1 MYPYTGLSEMLNEF
15 NCYIFAYDDITDDD
29 DNINNVKDNKV
40 IDNFVLFSNFDISNE
55 GFKKTPRSFITEV
68 GAFKSKDILER
79 YKRNT
84 FSPYFGVD
92 IIDINTLISKII
104 STSSLDK
111 NNKKLIDLF
120 NLSMNETFDILVIGG
135 GINGAGIVRDA
146 SGRNLK
152 VCLVEKNK
160 VGSATSS
167 WSTKLIHGGLRYL
180 ENYEFRLVRESLKER
195 EVIKKIASNITTPL
209 PFIIPYQKSLR
220 PKWLIKLG
228 LFLYDNIGGKMTIPK
243 SSTVNIKKEM
253 PNILKDQ
260 FKIGFQYYDLQVD
273 DKKLV
278 QLNVEDAKK
287 KGAMIIQNRKVID
300 AKRNKNIWDI
310 TLDDNTILQ
319 SKILINAAGPWIN
332 EVLSNVIKLNSKKS
346 IRLVKGSHIITKSL
360 YSQKKAFT
368 LQNEDNRIIFVIP
381 YKDEYSLIGT
391 TETEVVSPENPKI
404 DESEIDYLLN
414 SVNKYFIKQISR
426 DDIVNSY
433 SGIRP
438 LIEDF
443 KEASKVTRDYI
454 FDLNEDGSQ
463 APLLNI
469 YGGKL
474 TTYRKLAENVLLTLN
489 KHIPI
494 NKKNSWT
501 AKQKL

>member
-1 MYPYTGLSEMLNEF
+1 
-15 NCYIFAYDDITDDD
+15 
-29 DNINNVKDNKV
+29 
-40 IDNFVLFSNFDISNE
+40 
-55 GFKKTPRSFITEV
+55 
-68 GAFKSKDILER
+68 
-79 YKRNT
+79 
-84 FSPYFGVD
+84 
-92 IIDINTLISKII
+92 
-104 STSSLDK
+104 
-111 NNKKLIDLF
+111 
-120 NLSMNETFDILVIGG
+120 MNEIFDILIIGG

-146 SGRNLK
+146 AGRNLK
-152 VCLVEKNK
+152 VCLVEKNT

-195 EVIKKIASNITTPL
+195 EVINTIASDITTTL
-209 PFIIPYQKSLR
+209 PFIIPHQKSLR

-228 LFLYDNIGGKMTIPK
+228 LFLYDNLGGKMSIPK
-243 SSTVNIKKEM
+243 SSTINIKKEI

-260 FKIGFQYYDLQVD
+260 FNTGFQYYDLQVD

-278 QLNVEDAKK
+278 ELNVQDAKK
-287 KGAMIIQNRKVID
+287 KGATIIENRQVIE
-300 AKRNKNIWDI
+300 AKRNKNIWEI
-310 TLDDNTILQ
+310 ILDDNTVLKT
-319 SKILINAAGPWIN
+319 KILINAAGPWIN
-332 EVLSNVIKLNSKKS
+332 DVLKKVIKLDSKKS

-360 YSQKKAFT
+360 YNQKKAFT
-368 LQNEDNRIIFVIP
+368 LQNEDKRIIFVIP

-391 TETEVVSPENPKI
+391 TETEVFSPENPKI
-404 DESEIDYLLN
+404 DVSEIDYLLN

-426 DDIVNSY
+426 DDVVSSY

-454 FDLNEDGSQ
+454 FDLNEDDSQ

-474 TTYRKLAENVLLTLN
+474 TTYRKLAENVLLALN
-489 KHIPI
+489 KYISV

-501 AKQKL
+501 ANKKL

>member
-1 MYPYTGLSEMLNEF
+1 
-15 NCYIFAYDDITDDD
+15 
-29 DNINNVKDNKV
+29 
-40 IDNFVLFSNFDISNE
+40 
-55 GFKKTPRSFITEV
+55 
-68 GAFKSKDILER
+68 
-79 YKRNT
+79 
-84 FSPYFGVD
+84 
-92 IIDINTLISKII
+92 
-104 STSSLDK
+104 
-111 NNKKLIDLF
+111 
-120 NLSMNETFDILVIGG
+120 MNETFDILIIGG

-152 VCLVEKNK
+152 ACLVEMNT

-180 ENYEFRLVRESLKER
+180 ENYEFRLVRDSLKER
-195 EVIKKIASNITTPL
+195 EVIKRIASDITTPL

-228 LFLYDNIGGKMTIPK
+228 LFLYDNLGGKMTIPK
-243 SSTVNIKKEM
+243 SSTINIKKEI

-260 FKIGFQYYDLQVD
+260 YNTGFQYYDLQID

-278 QLNVEDAKK
+278 ELNIQDAEKR
-287 KGAMIIQNRKVID
+287 GATIIENRKVIK
-300 AKRNKNIWDI
+300 AKRNQNVWDI
-310 TLDDNTILQ
+310 ILDDNTVLKT
-319 SKILINAAGPWIN
+319 KILINAAGPWIN
-332 EVLSNVIKLNSKKS
+332 DILNNVIKIESKKS

-360 YSQKKAFT
+360 YKQKRAFT

-391 TETEVVSPENPKI
+391 TETEVCSPENPKI
-404 DESEIDYLLN
+404 DDSEIDYLIN
-414 SVNKYFIKQISR
+414 SVNKYFFKQISK
-426 DDIVNSY
+426 DSVLSSY

-474 TTYRKLAENVLLTLN
+474 TTYRKLAENVLFTLN
-489 KHIPI
+489 RYISVDN
-494 NKKNSWT
+494 NKSSWT
-501 AKQKL
+501 ADHKL

>member
-1 MYPYTGLSEMLNEF
+1 MNE
-15 NCYIFAYDDITDDD
+15 
-29 DNINNVKDNKV
+29 
-40 IDNFVLFSNFDISNE
+40 NFDI
-55 GFKKTPRSFITEV
+55 
-68 GAFKSKDILER
+68 
-79 YKRNT
+79 
-84 FSPYFGVD
+84 
-92 IIDINTLISKII
+92 LI
-104 STSSLDK
+104 
-111 NNKKLIDLF
+111 
-120 NLSMNETFDILVIGG
+120 IGG

-152 VCLVEKNK
+152 VCLVEKNT

-195 EVIKKIASNITTPL
+195 EVIKRIASDITTPL
-209 PFIIPYQKSLR
+209 PFIIPYKKSLR

-228 LFLYDNIGGKMTIPK
+228 LFLYDNLGGKMTIPK
-243 SSTVNIKKEM
+243 SSTINIKKEI

-260 FKIGFQYYDLQVD
+260 YKTGFQYYDLQID

-278 QLNVEDAKK
+278 ELNIQDAVKK
-287 KGAMIIQNRKVID
+287 VATIIENRKVIR
-300 AKRNKNIWDI
+300 AKRNKKVWDI
-310 TLDDNTILQ
+310 ILDDNTVLKT
-319 SKILINAAGPWIN
+319 KILINAAGPWIN
-332 EVLSNVIKLNSKKS
+332 DILTNVIKQHSKKS
-346 IRLVKGSHIITKSL
+346 IRLVKGSHIIIESL
-360 YSQKKAFT
+360 YQQKRAFT

-381 YKDEYSLIGT
+381 YKNKYSLIGT
-391 TETEVVSPENPKI
+391 TETEVFSPENPKI
-404 DESEIDYLLN
+404 DDSEIDYLIN

-426 DDIVNSY
+426 DNVVSSY

-443 KEASKVTRDYI
+443 KEASKVTRDYV
-454 FDLNEDGSQ
+454 FDLNEDDSQ

-489 KHIPI
+489 NYIVVDD
-494 NKKNSWT
+494 KKSWT
-501 AKQKL
+501 ANHKL